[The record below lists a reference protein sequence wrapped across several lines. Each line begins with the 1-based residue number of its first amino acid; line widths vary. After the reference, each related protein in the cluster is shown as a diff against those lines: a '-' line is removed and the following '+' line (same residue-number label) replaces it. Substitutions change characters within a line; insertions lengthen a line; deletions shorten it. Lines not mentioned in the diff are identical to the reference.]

1 MTFRKLTRR
10 DFLKSASIGALS
22 AVGPSILLRTAHAQ
36 TAWKPERPIQ
46 VVIQFAAGGGTDVV
60 LRTLLKQ
67 MEGSIGQRINVTNM
81 PGALGSIATKH
92 VMGQPADGYTWL
104 GLGGFL
110 DYPRIRGIDDA
121 IAWKDFQLFQVASSL
136 ASWATHPGS
145 PFKTFQD
152 VIDFAKKNPGKLRVS
167 TDGVGGLW
175 HEAIA
180 RVAAKAGFEFTN
192 VPYDGGAPATVA
204 ALQREV
210 DIAGSGL
217 HEQIQFVRA
226 GQLRHLAVFTRAP
239 VDVGGNLVLESVTK
253 YVPAVA
259 ASAPF
264 GGDYCLG
271 LRRETPRHILQA
283 VNTAIIA
290 AVASAPFKKMLED
303 RFIVAN
309 VVTGEAMDKKA
320 ARLETERV
328 ALFQELKLAKKTA
341 QELGLPSPEGFD
353 KWWPPK
359 GYKPAL

>member
-10 DFLKSASIGALS
+10 DFLKSVSVGAVS
-22 AVGPSILLRTAHAQ
+22 AVGPNILLRTAHAQ

-67 MEGSIGQRINVTNM
+67 MEGGIGQRINVTNM

-121 IAWKDFQLFQVASSL
+121 IAWKDFQLYQVASSL
-136 ASWATHPGS
+136 ASWATHPSS

-167 TDGVGGLW
+167 SDGVGGLW

-226 GQLRHLAVFTRAP
+226 GQLRHLATFTPAP
-239 VDVGGNLVLESVTK
+239 VDVGGKLVLESVTK
-253 YVPAVA
+253 YVPGVA

-283 VNTAIIA
+283 VSTAISA
-290 AVASAPFKKMLED
+290 AIASAPFKKMLED

-309 VVTGEAMDKKA
+309 VVFGETMDKKA
-320 ARLETERV
+320 ARYETDRA
-328 ALFQELKLAKKTA
+328 ALFQDLKLAKKSA

-359 GYKPAL
+359 DYKPAL